1 MLRFTAMAQHAKR
14 PATYAD
20 LDALPEPTKA
30 HLVRGALV
38 VPPRPS
44 MTHQE
49 VESALGE
56 ELRPPFHRG
65 RGGPGGWIILV
76 EPEVR
81 IGGDALAPDLGGWRR
96 ERLSAVPERA
106 HATIAPDW
114 GCEVLSR
121 STAAF
126 DRGEKLD
133 TYAAWGVAHAW
144 LVDPPTRTLEAYR
157 LESKRWVRVGVWSH
171 DAKARVEP
179 FDAFELELSS
189 LWSALTNVDDESP
202 G

>member
-1 MLRFTAMAQHAKR
+1 MAQPAKR

-20 LDALPEPTKA
+20 LDALPEGTKG

-44 MTHQE
+44 MSHQE

-65 RGGPGGWIILV
+65 RGGPGGWLILL

-81 IGGDALAPDLGGWRR
+81 VGGDALAPDLGGWRR
-96 ERLSAVPERA
+96 ERLPTVPAKA

-114 GCEVLSR
+114 VCEVLSR
-121 STAAF
+121 SSAAF

-133 TYAAWGVAHAW
+133 IYATWSVGHAW
-144 LVDPPTRTLEAYR
+144 LVDPATRTLEAYR
-157 LESKRWVRVGVWSH
+157 LEAKRWVRVGGWSEN
-171 DAKARVEP
+171 ARVRVEP
-179 FDAFELELSS
+179 FEAFELDLAT
-189 LWSALTNVDDESP
+189 LWSALTTPDED
-202 G
+202 

>member
-1 MLRFTAMAQHAKR
+1 MAQRAKR
-14 PATYAD
+14 AATYAD
-20 LDALPEPTKA
+20 LDALPEGTKA

-44 MTHQE
+44 MSHQE

-81 IGGDALAPDLGGWRR
+81 IGGDSLSPDLGGWRR
-96 ERLSAVPERA
+96 ERLSAVPETT
-106 HATIAPDW
+106 HATIAPNW
-114 GCEVLSR
+114 VCEVLSR

-126 DRGEKLD
+126 DRGDKLD
-133 TYAAWGVAHAW
+133 TYAEWDVAHAW
-144 LVDPPTRTLEAYR
+144 LVDPATRTLEAYR
-157 LESKRWVRVGVWSH
+157 LESKRWVRIGAWSN
-171 DAKARVEP
+171 DAKVRVEP
-179 FDAFELELSS
+179 FDAIELDLSV
-189 LWSALTNVDDESP
+189 LWSALTNSDEDTSSSRTP
-202 G
+202 

>member
-1 MLRFTAMAQHAKR
+1 MAQHAKR

-20 LDALPEPTKA
+20 LDALPEGTKA
-30 HLVRGALV
+30 HLVHGILV

-44 MTHQE
+44 MAHQE

-81 IGGDALAPDLGGWRR
+81 VAGSSLAPDLGGWRR
-96 ERLSAVPERA
+96 ERLASVPEAA

-114 GCEVLSR
+114 VCEVLSR

-133 TYAAWGVAHAW
+133 TYAEWSVPHAW
-144 LVDPPTRTLEAYR
+144 LVDPNARTLEAYR
-157 LESKRWVRVGVWSH
+157 LESKRWVRVGLWA
-171 DAKARVEP
+171 DEAKVRVEP
-179 FDAFELELSS
+179 FQDFELDLTTI
-189 LWSALTNVDDESP
+189 WSALARTNEE
-202 G
+202 

>member
-1 MLRFTAMAQHAKR
+1 MAQPAKR

-20 LDALPEPTKA
+20 LDALPEGTKA

-44 MTHQE
+44 MSHPE

-65 RGGPGGWIILV
+65 RGGPGGWLILMV
-76 EPEVR
+76 PEVR
-81 IGGDALAPDLGGWRR
+81 VGGDALVPDLGGWRR
-96 ERLSAVPERA
+96 ERLPAVPAKA

-114 GCEVLSR
+114 VCEVLSR
-121 STAAF
+121 SSAAF

-133 TYAAWGVAHAW
+133 VYASWSVGHAW
-144 LVDPPTRTLEAYR
+144 LVDPTTRTLEAYR
-157 LESKRWVRVGVWSH
+157 LEAKRWVRVGGWSEN
-171 DAKARVEP
+171 ARVRVEP
-179 FDAFELELSS
+179 FEAFELDLAS
-189 LWSALTNVDDESP
+189 LWSALTTPDED
-202 G
+202 